1 MCVTLAA
8 GLAAAGG
15 LFGAAGSI
23 MQGRAQAKAYEQQ
36 AKIANHNARL
46 AQLQGVRELEKGARE
61 EQRFRRKARQ
71 FQSSQRSLLAAS
83 GLQQTGSVLNVLS
96 DTSSGIEE
104 DASMIRF
111 NTLQNKW
118 QRDAQAVNF
127 MNEASA
133 MRANASNAKTAGY
146 MGGLTTLLGTGLQ
159 VAGMTAKPLGGG
171 NVASTTSN
179 SIKIN
184 SAWQYNEAA
193 QGINSY
199 NPFDVWSSMAG
210 VNRRGSVSS
219 LYDNWFTRQNWGYG
233 Y

>member
-1 MCVTLAA
+1 MCLATA
-8 GLAAAGG
+8 LAIGGG

-71 FQSSQRSLLAAS
+71 FQGTQRSLLAAS

-146 MGGLTTLLGTGLQ
+146 IGGLTTLLNAGVQ
-159 VAGMTAKPLGGG
+159 VAGLNVKPQSGG

-179 SIKIN
+179 SIKIEKN
-184 SAWQYNEAA
+184 
-193 QGINSY
+193 Y
-199 NPFDVWSSMAG
+199 NPNDIWNFMAG
-210 VNRRGSVSS
+210 INRRGSSS
-219 LYDNWFTRQNWGYG
+219 WLHDDWLTRQSWGYG